1 MTIVRLAEFEAS
13 VAAMAREVPAEYLD
27 GIAEVVVS
35 PRTVVHPERQDVFT
49 MGECVPFN
57 VDGGDPTASQ
67 SRVVLY
73 HGSFAALAILDP
85 NFDWD
90 TEAWD
95 TLMHELRHHVEW
107 RADDHALEAFD
118 RAVDA
123 NHARHAGDSWDPL
136 FFLDGE
142 ELSPGTFMV
151 DEDCFVDHLVRDV
164 PAELDF
170 SWHGAAYRVTMPPG
184 TTLPAYL
191 SVQEIEHPP
200 AGELVLVIRR
210 KARIIDLFRTSSPY
224 EAVVDARPLPTIPS
238 REQ

>member
-1 MTIVRLAEFEAS
+1 MV
-13 VAAMAREVPAEYLD
+13 REVPTEYHD

-35 PRTVVHPERQDVFT
+35 PRTVVHPERADVFT
-49 MGECVPFN
+49 LGECVPFN
-57 VDGGDPTASQ
+57 VDGGDPAASQ

-73 HGSFAALAILDP
+73 HGSFSALATLDP
-85 NFDWD
+85 DFDWD

-95 TLMHELRHHVEW
+95 TLVHELRHHVEW

-123 NHARHAGDSWDPL
+123 NHARHAGEPWDPL

-142 ELSPGTFMV
+142 EVSPGVFMV
-151 DEDCFVDHLVRDV
+151 DGDCFVDRMVRDI

-170 SWHGAAYRVTMPPG
+170 LWRGAAYRVAMPPD

-191 SVQEIEHPP
+191 SVQGIEDAPP
-200 AGELVLVIRR
+200 GELVLVIRR
-210 KARIIDLFRTSSPY
+210 KARILDLFRTSSPY
-224 EAVVDARPLPTIPS
+224 EAAVDARRLPTTPP
-238 REQ
+238 RDQ